1 MLDVFEEKKGKK
13 KKKKTYVSNTVCK
26 GESRMKNIEKY

>member
-1 MLDVFEEKKGKK
+1 MLDVFEEKKG